1 MKRSVNLDLQ
11 LEIEFNSRYP
21 SLDMDKMDAVLCMKH
36 LQWLLAATQI
46 AIPILLALD
55 AMGAVAGLVL
65 TRVGLPGMDQAVLVP
80 AHNDGS
86 HL

>member
-1 MKRSVNLDLQ
+1 
-11 LEIEFNSRYP
+11 
-21 SLDMDKMDAVLCMKH
+21 MDKMDAVLCMKH

-55 AMGAVAGLVL
+55 AIGAVAVLVL

-86 HL
+86 HS